1 MASAA
6 CEGMVFAAGLGTRL
20 APLTDRLPKALV
32 EVGGRT
38 LLEIVARRLVAA
50 GAGRLV
56 VNTCAHAQRVEDWL
70 AAHPLGVPVHVSREE
85 GAPLETG
92 GGLYAARALFSG
104 TRPLL
109 VHNVDVL
116 SDVPLGSLLA
126 AHGESGALVTLA
138 VMQRPSRRRLL
149 FDRRGLLG
157 RVDDAKGLDLRV
169 RPAEG
174 EVEQLAFAGI
184 HVASPALLGRIT
196 ERGRFSVLDTWL
208 RLAGEGE
215 RLLPWRMD
223 AWRWIDVGRP
233 ADLER
238 ARALAG
244 PAAAPGADGGV
255 A

>member
-1 MASAA
+1 MGAPAF
-6 CEGMVFAAGLGTRL
+6 EGMVLAAGLGTRL
-20 APLTDRLPKALV
+20 APLTERMPKALV
-32 EVGGRT
+32 EVGGRP

-50 GAGRLV
+50 GAAHLV
-56 VNTCAHAQRVEDWL
+56 VNTCAHAQQVEDWL
-70 AAHPLGVPVHVSREE
+70 ATHPLGVEVRISREE

-92 GGLYAARALFSG
+92 GGLLAARALFSG

-116 SDVPLGSLLA
+116 SDVPLGRLVEDHA
-126 AHGESGALVTLA
+126 ASGALVTLA

-157 RVDDAKGLDLRV
+157 RVDEEKGLDLRV

-174 EVEQLAFAGI
+174 EVQQLAFAGI
-184 HVASPALLGRIT
+184 HVASPALLGRLT
-196 ERGRFSVLDTWL
+196 ERGRFSVLDAWL

-215 RLLPWRMD
+215 RLQAWRMEG
-223 AWRWIDVGRP
+223 WRWIDVGRP

-238 ARALAG
+238 ARALAT
-244 PAAAPGADGGV
+244 
-255 A
+255 

>member
-1 MASAA
+1 MPAA
-6 CEGMVFAAGLGTRL
+6 AFEGMVFAAGLGTRL
-20 APLTDRLPKALV
+20 APLTERVPKALV
-32 EVGGRT
+32 EVGGRP

-50 GAGRLV
+50 GAAHLV
-56 VNTCAHAQRVEDWL
+56 VNTCAHAGQVEAWL
-70 AAHPLGVPVHVSREE
+70 AAHPLGVEVRTSREE
-85 GAPLETG
+85 GMPLETG

-116 SDVPLGSLLA
+116 SDVPLGRLVDD
-126 AHGESGALVTLA
+126 HGTCGALVTLA

-157 RVDDAKGLDLRV
+157 RVDEERGVDLRV

-184 HVASPALLGRIT
+184 HVARPDLLGRIT

-223 AWRWIDVGRP
+223 GWRWIDVGRP

-238 ARALAG
+238 ARAL
-244 PAAAPGADGGV
+244 V
-255 A
+255 T